1 MSVLTIN
8 KLTASVGAEVT
19 GLDSDLLATDDALG
33 RAVLD
38 ALEDN
43 GVLVFPGLGLDPEAQ
58 VAFCRRLG
66 AIDHSSDGHHPIAGI
81 YPVTL
86 DKSKNSSAD
95 YLRATFDWHID
106 GCTPTNDECPQKA
119 TVLSAKQVA
128 ERGGETEFANSYAA
142 YEAFSDEEKQRFGAL
157 RVVHSLEASQRRV
170 HPDPSPELVAKWRSR
185 PTHEHPL
192 VWTHRSGRKS
202 LVLGASADYLR
213 ATFDWHIDGCTPT
226 NGECPQKATVL
237 SAKQVADRGGE
248 TEFANSYAAYEAFS
262 EDEKERFG
270 ALRVMHSLEASQRR
284 VHADPSPELLAK
296 WRSRPTH
303 EHPLVWTHRS
313 GRKSLVLGASADYV
327 VGMGLD
333 EGRALLADLLD
344 RATRRDLVY
353 SHRWSVGDTVIW
365 DNNGVLHRAAPYDR
379 ESPREMLRTTVLGD
393 EPIQ

>member
-1 MSVLTIN
+1 MSLLTIN
-8 KLTASVGAEVT
+8 KLTASVGAEVA
-19 GLDSDLLATDDALG
+19 GLDSDALAHDDALG
-33 RAVLD
+33 AAVLD

-43 GVLVFPGLGLDPEAQ
+43 GVLVFPGLGLTPEAQ

-66 AIDHSSDGHHPIAGI
+66 DIDHSSDGHHPVAGI

-86 DKSKNSSAD
+86 DKSKNSSAA

-128 ERGGETEFANSYAA
+128 HSGGETEFANSYAA
-142 YEAFSDEEKQRFGAL
+142 YEAFSDEEKERFGAL

-170 HPDPSPELVAKWRSR
+170 TPDPSPELVAR
-185 PTHEHPL
+185 
-192 VWTHRSGRKS
+192 
-202 LVLGASADYLR
+202 
-213 ATFDWHIDGCTPT
+213 
-226 NGECPQKATVL
+226 
-237 SAKQVADRGGE
+237 
-248 TEFANSYAAYEAFS
+248 
-262 EDEKERFG
+262 
-270 ALRVMHSLEASQRR
+270 
-284 VHADPSPELLAK
+284 

-327 VGMGLD
+327 VGMDLD
-333 EGRALLADLLD
+333 EGRALLAELLD
-344 RATRRDLVY
+344 RATQPHLVY

-365 DNNGVLHRAAPYDR
+365 DNNGVLHRAAPYDPD
-379 ESPREMLRTTVLGD
+379 SPREMLRTTVLGD

>member
-1 MSVLTIN
+1 MTVLTIN
-8 KLTASVGAEVT
+8 KLTASVGAEVR
-19 GLDSDLLATDDALG
+19 GLDSDALADDEALG
-33 RAVLD
+33 AAVLD

-43 GVLVFPGLGLDPEAQ
+43 GVLVFPGLGLTPEAQ

-66 AIDHSSDGHHPIAGI
+66 DIDHSSDGHHPVAGI

-86 DKSKNSSAD
+86 DKSKNSSAA

-128 ERGGETEFANSYAA
+128 ETGGETEFANSYAA
-142 YEAFSDEEKQRFGAL
+142 YEAFSEEERERFGAL

-170 HPDPSPELVAKWRSR
+170 NPDPSPEELARWRSR

-202 LVLGASADYLR
+202 LVLGASAD
-213 ATFDWHIDGCTPT
+213 H
-226 NGECPQKATVL
+226 
-237 SAKQVADRGGE
+237 
-248 TEFANSYAAYEAFS
+248 
-262 EDEKERFG
+262 
-270 ALRVMHSLEASQRR
+270 
-284 VHADPSPELLAK
+284 
-296 WRSRPTH
+296 
-303 EHPLVWTHRS
+303 
-313 GRKSLVLGASADYV
+313 V
-327 VGMGLD
+327 VGMDLE

-344 RATRRDLVY
+344 RATQPGLVY

-365 DNNGVLHRAAPYDR
+365 DNNGVLHRAAPYDPD
-379 ESPREMLRTTVLGD
+379 SPREMLRTTVLGG